1 MSRIVA
7 QIEMANRAFDLVIRV
22 MLGILQAC
30 RNQVLKQILE
40 IRKVQIAPAEIEIN
54 QRALTFFQ
62 EFLKVDN
69 LLTKVDARNFEANQR
84 QANVLMQ
91 TI

>member
-7 QIEMANRAFDLVIRV
+7 QIEMANRAFDLVVRV

-40 IRKVQIAPAEIEIN
+40 IRKIQIAPAEIEID
-54 QRALTFFQ
+54 Q
-62 EFLKVDN
+62 
-69 LLTKVDARNFEANQR
+69 
-84 QANVLMQ
+84 
-91 TI
+91 